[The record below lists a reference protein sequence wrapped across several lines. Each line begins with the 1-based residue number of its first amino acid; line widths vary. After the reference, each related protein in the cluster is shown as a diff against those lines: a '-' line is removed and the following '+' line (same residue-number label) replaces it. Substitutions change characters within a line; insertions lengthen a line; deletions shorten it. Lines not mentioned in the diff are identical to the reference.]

1 MAINWLVAL
10 QAIPWGQVI
19 ENAPKIID
27 ATKRLF
33 TKAKSIE
40 PPREIVIETAGDSD
54 DATRIA
60 RLERLV
66 EENRH
71 EVITLHE
78 GLQASTR
85 LLGELAEQNAR
96 MVGEIETLRRR
107 GRMQLW
113 FCAVLALLL
122 VGLALKLV

>member
-27 ATKRLF
+27 ATKKLF
-33 TKAKSIE
+33 TKAKAAE
-40 PPREIVIETAGDSD
+40 PPREIVIDAGAPTDEP
-54 DATRIA
+54 A
-60 RLERLV
+60 RLGRVERLV

-71 EVITLHE
+71 ELIVLHE

-85 LLGELAEQNAR
+85 LIGELAEQNAR
-96 MVGEIETLRRR
+96 MVGEIEALRRR
-107 GRMQLW
+107 GRVQFW
-113 FCAVLALLL
+113 FCALLALLL
-122 VGLALKLV
+122 VGVLLRLA